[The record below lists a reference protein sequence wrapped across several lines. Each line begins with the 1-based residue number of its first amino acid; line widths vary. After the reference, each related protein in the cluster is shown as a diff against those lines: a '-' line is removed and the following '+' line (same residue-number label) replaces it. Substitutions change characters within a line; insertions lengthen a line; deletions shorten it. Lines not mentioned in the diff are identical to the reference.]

1 MIRPHAL
8 SALFF
13 VVWSVIFAASVA
25 NAQTEWDKIVAAA
38 KREGKVGVV
47 GPQGIEIREALT
59 RGFQKKYPEIQV
71 DFSGMQGVQIAPKL
85 LIELRAGKNTTDI
98 VVTGTTTI
106 LEALIPADA
115 VVPVQPFLAG
125 PNARDESVWR
135 GGKFQFAD
143 NAGRYN
149 LVMTAY
155 AKAPFIYNPTLVNPS
170 EFKSWKD
177 LLSPKWKGK
186 IVLRDPTGAG
196 GGLGNATFWYSHK
209 ELGKEYIRG
218 LFGQNPIVVRDDYQ
232 TLNFVGQGK
241 YPLAIGQGDVQT
253 NEYIGKGLPIR
264 YMTPEALK
272 EGTYLTAGNGTIA
285 VMKGARHPNALKV
298 YIDYLLS
305 REGQLEWSKGAGFAS
320 FRKDVPRDH
329 VLKILVPK
337 DDSDYPQVSSE
348 YYVKLRSEV
357 VAYVQSVMG
366 GR

>member
-1 MIRPHAL
+1 MKRARPL
-8 SALFF
+8 LALFF
-13 VVWSVIFAASVA
+13 VACSLIFAASVT
-25 NAQTEWDKIVAAA
+25 NAQTEWEKIVAAA
-38 KREGKVGVV
+38 KREGRVGVI

-71 DFSGMQGVQIAPKL
+71 EFSGMQGVQIAPKL

-106 LEALIPADA
+106 LEALIPESA
-115 VVPVQPFLAG
+115 VVPVHPFLVGA
-125 PNARDESVWR
+125 NACDESAWR

-143 NAGRYN
+143 NAGRYD

-155 AKAPFIYNPTLVNPS
+155 VKAPFIYNPTLVNPS

-177 LLSPKWKGK
+177 LLNPKWKGK

-196 GGLGNATFWYSHK
+196 GGLGNATFWYTHK
-209 ELGKEYIRG
+209 ELGKEYIRA
-218 LFGQNPIVVRDDYQ
+218 LFSQSPTVVRDDYQ

-264 YMTPEALK
+264 YMTPESLK
-272 EGTYLTAGNGTIA
+272 EGTYLTAGNGTFA
-285 VMKGARHPNALKV
+285 VIRGAPHPNALKV

-320 FRKDVPRDH
+320 FRRDVPRDH
-329 VLKILVPK
+329 VLGILVPK
-337 DDSDYPQVSSE
+337 DDTEYPAVSSE
-348 YYVKLRSEV
+348 YYVRLRSEV
-357 VAYVQSVMG
+357 VAFVRSVMG
-366 GR
+366 R